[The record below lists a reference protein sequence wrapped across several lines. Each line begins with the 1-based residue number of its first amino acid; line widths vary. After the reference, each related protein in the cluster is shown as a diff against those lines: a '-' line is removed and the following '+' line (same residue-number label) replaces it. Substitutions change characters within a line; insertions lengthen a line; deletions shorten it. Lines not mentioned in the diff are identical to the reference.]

1 MEPTP
6 LPNLLLLT
14 QMFPPAVGGSGVLLQ
29 NIYSRVTQAP
39 VEVWTPTAGAA
50 TQATN
55 NLIVKRVEIDGR
67 HWGVRRPA
75 EIYQHVRLARAIG
88 AAHQRSALVV
98 HCSRAQ
104 PEGIPAMLA
113 AYMGG
118 PRFVFWVHG
127 EEVTTALISR
137 EFAWTMRRVHRA
149 ATLAIANSHNSAR
162 VLEGVGF
169 RRERIRVVH
178 PGVDDRRFSPDVDGA
193 AIRRRFAGPG
203 DILLL
208 SVGRLQRRKG
218 HDVVL
223 TALRLLRARLSHVRY
238 VIVGDGDE
246 RHRLETLAQE
256 TGLCGRVFF
265 EGEVPWAML
274 PQYFAAADVFVLPT
288 RVDAHDFEGFGLVFL
303 EAAAAGLPTIG
314 GHGGGVAEAVEEG
327 VTGMLVDGTDPG
339 ELARAIAALA
349 GSHEL
354 RQRFGQAGRSRAVT
368 QFSWETAASAVTRIH
383 AEVAALK

>member
-1 MEPTP
+1 MEPTL
-6 LPNLLLLT
+6 LPNILLLT
-14 QMFPPAVGGSGVLLQ
+14 EIFPPTVGGSGVLLQ
-29 NIYSRVTQAP
+29 NIYSRVTQAT
-39 VEVWTPTAGAA
+39 VEVWTPAAGAA
-50 TQATN
+50 AHDTSS
-55 NLIVKRVEIDGR
+55 LIVNGVQIDGR
-67 HWGVRRPA
+67 FWGVRRPA
-75 EIYQHVRLARAIG
+75 EMYQHLRLARAIG
-88 AAHQRSALVV
+88 AAHRRSALVV
-98 HCSRAQ
+98 HCGRAQ

-113 AYMGG
+113 AFMGG

-127 EEVTTALISR
+127 EEVTTALTSR
-137 EFAWTMRRVHRA
+137 EFAWMMTRVHRA

-169 RRERIRVVH
+169 RPERVRVVH
-178 PGVDDRRFSPDVDGA
+178 PGVDASRFSPDVEGA

-223 TALRLLRARLSHVRY
+223 AALRLVREQLPNVRY
-238 VIVGDGDE
+238 VIVGDGEE
-246 RHRLETLAQE
+246 RQRLETLAHE
-256 TGLCGRVFF
+256 SELSDRVFF

-339 ELARAIAALA
+339 QLARAIAALA

-354 RQRFGQAGRSRAVT
+354 RQRFGHAGRARAVT